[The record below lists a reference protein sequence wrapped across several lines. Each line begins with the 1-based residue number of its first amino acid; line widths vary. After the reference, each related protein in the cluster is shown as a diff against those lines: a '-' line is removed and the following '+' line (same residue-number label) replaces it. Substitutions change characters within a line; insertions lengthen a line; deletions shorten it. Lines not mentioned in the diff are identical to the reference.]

1 MWVVCDSDDET
12 LFVGARRL
20 IEGLTLYKVV
30 IIFIQSEEVIQ
41 HDIINNGQIIS
52 QANGS
57 ENLACN

>member
-20 IEGLTLYKVV
+20 IEGLTLHKVV

-41 HDIINNGQIIS
+41 HNRLNDGQIIS